1 MSVLGLGR
9 RGFVCTVLLTFGL
22 VVGGCSEDKSR
33 APVAPEDASRPPEDA
48 SRPPE
53 TTPSRDSGGD
63 AVTTKPGGEG
73 DAGEPTATP
82 PVEDDLPDGP
92 IEWTTTIPLA
102 IPAPRATIASG
113 DSVFFVGNSF
123 FASWDRKLPDW
134 VSAIGKQV
142 SPPIDI
148 KTASYIVPG
157 NQKLSWFLKQ
167 PESQAAL
174 KSRKFKV
181 FVIQPEER
189 EPVDDTA
196 NFKQAVR
203 DWNKAIVASGAKTM
217 LFMTWDL
224 SAEKGTTFFKR
235 LATAFDEIGAELRIP
250 VIPVGLIY
258 DDCNKDPFPGQTA
271 GSYWL
276 TGGELHQTETG
287 SAVNAY
293 ATFAMLTGI
302 NPGGCAINAPNN
314 TNSPEMLQ
322 YLSNRTWRRVAIRLK
337 Q

>member
-1 MSVLGLGR
+1 MGGLLSGRRVLGITLLLASSATLVGCREDRKSLVEQR
-9 RGFVCTVLLTFGL
+9 RD
-22 VVGGCSEDKSR
+22 GGEQAEP
-33 APVAPEDASRPPEDA
+33 APTRPADAGQPAVQVSVDRGASNDDAVAVADA
-48 SRPPE
+48 
-53 TTPSRDSGGD
+53 GD
-63 AVTTKPGGEG
+63 A
-73 DAGEPTATP
+73 ATP
-82 PVEDDLPDGP
+82 VTG
-92 IEWTTTIPLA
+92 
-102 IPAPRATIASG
+102 PRAMPMMPAKSAIVSG

-123 FASWDRKLPDW
+123 FMSWDRVLPDW
-134 VSAIGKQV
+134 VTAIGKAV

-148 KTASYIVPG
+148 KTGYHIVPG
-157 NQKLSWFLKQ
+157 NQKLSWFLQQ
-167 PESQAAL
+167 PDSQNAL
-174 KSRKFKV
+174 KSKKYKV

-224 SAEKGTTFFKR
+224 SAEKGTTFFKK
-235 LATAFDEIGAELRIP
+235 LSTAFDEIGAELAIP

-258 DDCNKDPFPGQTA
+258 DDCNKAPFPGQQA

-293 ATFAMLTGI
+293 ATFGMLTGV
-302 NPGGCAINAPNN
+302 NPMGCPIDAPANTNAPD
-314 TNSPEMLQ
+314 MLK
-322 YLSNRTWRRVAIRLK
+322 YLSDMSWVRVAPRLK

>member
-1 MSVLGLGR
+1 MGDLLCARRVMGITLLLVSSVA
-9 RGFVCTVLLTFGL
+9 L
-22 VVGGCSEDKSR
+22 VGCREDKHSLVEQKR
-33 APVAPEDASRPPEDA
+33 DAGEQAPTAPIAPTAPEDAGLPLVPVRVSVDMGA
-48 SRPPE
+48 SSAE
-53 TTPSRDSGGD
+53 
-63 AVTTKPGGEG
+63 A
-73 DAGEPTATP
+73 DAGAAPASGAM
-82 PVEDDLPDGP
+82 PVPASP
-92 IEWTTTIPLA
+92 
-102 IPAPRATIASG
+102 PAPVNRAAIASG
-113 DSVFFVGNSF
+113 DAVFFVGNSF
-123 FASWDRKLPDW
+123 FASWDRVLPDW
-134 VSAIGKQV
+134 VTAIGKAV

-148 KTASYIVPG
+148 KTGSHIVPG

-167 PESQAAL
+167 ADSQNAL
-174 KSRKFKV
+174 KSKKYKL

-203 DWNKAIVASGAKTM
+203 DWNKAILASGAKTM

-224 SAEKGTTFFKR
+224 SAEKGSTFFKK
-235 LATAFDEIGAELRIP
+235 LSTAFDEIGAELDIP

-258 DDCNKDPFPGQTA
+258 DDCNKAPFPGQQA

-293 ATFAMLTGI
+293 ATFGMLTGV
-302 NPGGCAINAPNN
+302 NPMGIAINAPNN
-314 TNSPEMLQ
+314 TNSPAMLK
-322 YLSNRTWRRVAIRLK
+322 YLSDMSWTRVSARLK

>member
-1 MSVLGLGR
+1 MSGFDMGR
-9 RGFVCTVLLTFGL
+9 RLRAFGVLLACGL
-22 VVGGCSEDKSR
+22 AIGGCPEDKTPSSVVPIADAA
-33 APVAPEDASRPPEDA
+33 APQEMTSTAPRDAGVVTGPIVTDAAGPAPAPTPTPASDASTPT
-48 SRPPE
+48 SM
-53 TTPSRDSGGD
+53 TTSPS
-63 AVTTKPGGEG
+63 TP
-73 DAGEPTATP
+73 AGAA
-82 PVEDDLPDGP
+82 
-92 IEWTTTIPLA
+92 A
-102 IPAPRATIASG
+102 ISSG

-123 FASWDRKLPDW
+123 FDSWDRKLPDW
-134 VSAIGKQV
+134 VTAIGKAV
-142 SPPIDI
+142 TPPIDI
-148 KTASYIVPG
+148 KTGSYIVPG
-157 NQKLSWFLKQ
+157 NQKLSWFLQ
-167 PESQAAL
+167 QTDSQNAL
-174 KSRKFKV
+174 KAKRYKV

-235 LATAFDEIGAELRIP
+235 LSTAFDEIGAELGIP

-293 ATFAMLTGI
+293 ATFSMLTGV
-302 NPGGCAINAPNN
+302 NPHGCPINAPAN

-322 YLSNRTWRRVAIRLK
+322 YLSDRSWLRVAPRLK